1 MITNEGI
8 IKKVRKWLEA
18 EGKSYKWLADQM
30 NISKS
35 LVGLILKGERTLK
48 PERIEELAKIMNVT
62 TRELMEPEVVKDEKT
77 TVKIRGAITNPRSK
91 RELDSLLSSID
102 DYVGLKEQMKILDK
116 ERNVQ

>member
-1 MITNEGI
+1 MKTNEVI
-8 IKKVRKWLEA
+8 IKKIRKWLEA
-18 EGKSYKWLADQM
+18 EDKSYKWLADQM

-62 TRELMEPEVVKDEKT
+62 TKELLQPEVVNDEKT

-91 RELDSLLSSID
+91 RELDSLLFAID
-102 DYVGLKEQMKILDK
+102 DYVGLKEQVRVLDK
-116 ERNVQ
+116 DRNVQ